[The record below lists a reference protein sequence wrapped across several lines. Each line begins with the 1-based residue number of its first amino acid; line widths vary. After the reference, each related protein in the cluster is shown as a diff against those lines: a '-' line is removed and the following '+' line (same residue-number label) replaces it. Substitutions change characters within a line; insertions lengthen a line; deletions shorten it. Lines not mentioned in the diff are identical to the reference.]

1 MVTFV
6 SMYTMVMVTIP
17 LCTAAWISDLRSV
30 CYDDCCAV
38 LHPGPPG
45 LEVLTPTEAWPGQ
58 MGHCT
63 QQCTMRNLR
72 DNTCVN
78 I

>member
-63 QQCTMRNLR
+63 HHCTMRNLR
-72 DNTCVN
+72 DNT
-78 I
+78 

>member
-1 MVTFV
+1 MVRV
-6 SMYTMVMVTIP
+6 NMASEYTMVMVTAVQI
-17 LCTAAWISDLRSV
+17 LDLRSV